1 MSVSSSIVVDTLSS
15 HVITFSTTPQL
26 IPSVAR
32 VRTSLLG
39 LWAANPFYFSIHLL
53 LWVEIVLLDL
63 LGETF
68 SNDGRSKT

>member
-15 HVITFSTTPQL
+15 HVITFSTTPRL

-32 VRTSLLG
+32 VHTSLLG
-39 LWAANPFYFSIHLL
+39 LWAANPYDLSIYLS
-53 LWVEIVLLDL
+53 LWVEIDLLDL